1 MSKAHHRAAYSY
13 LFLRVSGFFAF
24 CRSLILLHSHLDK
37 VAKSMRKEDSP
48 YVKLQSNRFNQP
60 ERRCG
65 LWQVSY
71 YGKYSSFDAVFQT
84 NEPHFTF
91 HNQSY
96 LLQGFEPV
104 EKIFILFPGRKF
116 FAGWTV
122 VGFHQCL
129 ALHLFISPG
138 INFGC

>member
-1 MSKAHHRAAYSY
+1 MSN
-13 LFLRVSGFFAF
+13 
-24 CRSLILLHSHLDK
+24 CK
-37 VAKSMRKEDSP
+37 VIA
-48 YVKLQSNRFNQP
+48 LTNQKGGV
-60 ERRCG
+60 G